1 MERNELKEKLK
12 EKLKEFLRELE
23 KDDVDVEEINN
34 KIIEML
40 HKNEK

>member
-12 EKLKEFLRELE
+12 EFIKELE

>member
-12 EKLKEFLRELE
+12 EFIKELE

-34 KIIEML
+34 QIIEML

>member
-12 EKLKEFLRELE
+12 EFIKELE
-23 KDDVDVEEINN
+23 EDDVDVEEINN

>member
-1 MERNELKEKLK
+1 MERNELK

>member
-12 EKLKEFLRELE
+12 EFIRELE

-40 HKNEK
+40 HKNKK

>member
-12 EKLKEFLRELE
+12 EFIKELE
-23 KDDVDVEEINN
+23 NDDVDVEEINN

>member
-12 EKLKEFLRELE
+12 EFIRELE

>member
-12 EKLKEFLRELE
+12 EFIKELE
-23 KDDVDVEEINN
+23 KDDVVVEEINN

-40 HKNEK
+40 HENEK

>member
-12 EKLKEFLRELE
+12 EFIKELE

-34 KIIEML
+34 
-40 HKNEK
+40 

>member
-12 EKLKEFLRELE
+12 EFIRELE
-23 KDDVDVEEINN
+23 KDDVDVEEIND

-40 HKNEK
+40 HKNKK

>member
-1 MERNELKEKLK
+1 MERNELK

-23 KDDVDVEEINN
+23 KDDVDVEEIKN
-34 KIIEML
+34 KVIEML

>member
-12 EKLKEFLRELE
+12 EFIRELE

-34 KIIEML
+34 KII
-40 HKNEK
+40 K

>member
-1 MERNELKEKLK
+1 MGRNELK

>member
-12 EKLKEFLRELE
+12 EFIKELE

-34 KIIEML
+34 KLIEIL

>member
-12 EKLKEFLRELE
+12 EFIKELE
-23 KDDVDVEEINN
+23 NDDVDVEEINN
-34 KIIEML
+34 QIIEML

>member
-12 EKLKEFLRELE
+12 EFIKELE
-23 KDDVDVEEINN
+23 KDDVDVEEIKN

>member
-12 EKLKEFLRELE
+12 EFIKELE

-34 KIIEML
+34 QIIEML
-40 HKNEK
+40 HKDEK

>member
-1 MERNELKEKLK
+1 MERNELKE
-12 EKLKEFLRELE
+12 FIRELE

>member
-12 EKLKEFLRELE
+12 EFIKELE

-40 HKNEK
+40 HENEK

>member
-12 EKLKEFLRELE
+12 EFIKELE

-34 KIIEML
+34 KIIEKYYSNRL
-40 HKNEK
+40 Y

>member
-12 EKLKEFLRELE
+12 EFIRELE
-23 KDDVDVEEINN
+23 KDNVDVEEINN

>member
-12 EKLKEFLRELE
+12 EFIRELK

>member
-12 EKLKEFLRELE
+12 EFIRELE
-23 KDDVDVEEINN
+23 EDDVDVEEINN

>member
-1 MERNELKEKLK
+1 MERNELKK
-12 EKLKEFLRELE
+12 KLKEFIRELE

>member
-12 EKLKEFLRELE
+12 EFIKELE
-23 KDDVDVEEINN
+23 KDDVDVEEIKN

-40 HKNEK
+40 HENEK

>member
-12 EKLKEFLRELE
+12 EFIKELE

-34 KIIEML
+34 KLIEML

>member
-12 EKLKEFLRELE
+12 EFIRELE

-40 HKNEK
+40 HKNE

>member
-12 EKLKEFLRELE
+12 EFIRELE

-40 HKNEK
+40 HENEK

>member
-1 MERNELKEKLK
+1 MERNELKE
-12 EKLKEFLRELE
+12 FIRELE

-40 HKNEK
+40 HENEK

>member
-12 EKLKEFLRELE
+12 EFIKELE
-23 KDDVDVEEINN
+23 KDDVDVEEIKN
-34 KIIEML
+34 KVIEML